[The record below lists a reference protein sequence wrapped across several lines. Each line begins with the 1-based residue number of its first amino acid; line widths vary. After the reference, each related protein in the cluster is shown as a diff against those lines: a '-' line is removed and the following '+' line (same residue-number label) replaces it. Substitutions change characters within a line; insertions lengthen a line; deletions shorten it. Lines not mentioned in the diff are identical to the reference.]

1 MVCGLFVGD
10 FKNAYGDNIQIVD
23 HHIELTCFVLPL
35 LILLAIRFK
44 RQMVQLESHVAANSV
59 QSSLIVHLCSL
70 PQALGPVH
78 CLTLCKINFRVER
91 LSLIFECL
99 KDGVFLV
106 YDLNIFTGTRAN
118 LPQSAALA
126 SWVEHWWGVRP

>member
-10 FKNAYGDNIQIVD
+10 FKNAHGDNIQIVD

-91 LSLIFECL
+91 LSLIFEC
-99 KDGVFLV
+99 
-106 YDLNIFTGTRAN
+106 
-118 LPQSAALA
+118 
-126 SWVEHWWGVRP
+126 

>member
-1 MVCGLFVGD
+1 MICGFFIWD
-10 FKNAYGDNIQIVD
+10 FKYAHGDDIQIVD

-35 LILLAIRFK
+35 LILLAIRLK

-78 CLTLCKINFRVER
+78 CLALCEINFWVER
-91 LSLIFECL
+91 LSLIFKCL
-99 KDGVFLV
+99 EDGVFLV

-118 LPQSAALA
+118 LPSCAALA
-126 SWVEHWWGVRP
+126 SWVEDWWGV